1 MCDTNDSNSYLGRV
15 KMYQFSFLCDCNPNT
30 IIWVNRMGVTK
41 DCTVVF
47 SGVCHTC
54 GKTYS
59 NLQLKATDV
68 IKLAAEAEDTKK
80 DLD

>member
-1 MCDTNDSNSYLGRV
+1 
-15 KMYQFSFLCDCNPNT
+15 
-30 IIWVNRMGVTK
+30 MGVTK